1 MALLSPDLPAVGLAH
16 VTNEEL
22 VGFMRND
29 ALAKNFRN
37 FEFRVRWNGKAVDP
51 KGAHRIRFEATFVD
65 LRSFEVTCT
74 LSEESLRRY
83 PRGNAAAS
91 MLYGRT
97 FPSVEAFAVACH
109 NALGQNVASV
119 PLYGSIYVYSLV
131 PDEE

>member
-1 MALLSPDLPAVGLAH
+1 MLLHSLPAVGFPDL
-16 VTNEEL
+16 TNEDL
-22 VGFMRND
+22 AARMRND

-37 FEFRVRWNGKAVDP
+37 FEFRVRWNGKTVDP
-51 KGAHRIRFEATFVD
+51 KGAHTIRFEATFVD
-65 LRSFEVTCT
+65 LRSFEVTCIMSLET
-74 LSEESLRRY
+74 LRRY